1 MEIAEKLKRLRCKM
15 NLTQKEVAEILGIT
29 RTVYANYEQGFREPD
44 LLTLWKIADF
54 FDVSVDYLL
63 GRKDV

>member
-1 MEIAEKLKRLRCKM
+1 MDFAEKLKRIRLKM
-15 NLTQKEVAEILGIT
+15 NLTQKDVAKILGIT
-29 RTVYANYEQGFREPD
+29 RTAYANNEQGLREPD

-54 FDVSVDYLL
+54 FVSVDYLL

>member
-1 MEIAEKLKRLRCKM
+1 MDFAEKLKRIRLKM
-15 NLTQKEVAEILGIT
+15 NLTQKDIAKILGIT
-29 RTVYANYEQGFREPD
+29 RTAYANYEQGLREPN

>member
-1 MEIAEKLKRLRCKM
+1 MDFAEKLKRIRLKM
-15 NLTQKEVAEILGIT
+15 NLTQKDVAEILGIT
-29 RTVYANYEQGFREPD
+29 RTAYANYEQGLREPD

>member
-1 MEIAEKLKRLRCKM
+1 MDFAEKLKRIRLKM
-15 NLTQKEVAEILGIT
+15 NLTQKDVAKILGIT
-29 RTVYANYEQGFREPD
+29 RTAYANYEQGLREPD

-63 GRKDV
+63 VRKDV

>member
-1 MEIAEKLKRLRCKM
+1 MDFAEKLKRIRLKM
-15 NLTQKEVAEILGIT
+15 NLTQKDVAKILGIT
-29 RTVYANYEQGFREPD
+29 RTAYANYEQGLREPD